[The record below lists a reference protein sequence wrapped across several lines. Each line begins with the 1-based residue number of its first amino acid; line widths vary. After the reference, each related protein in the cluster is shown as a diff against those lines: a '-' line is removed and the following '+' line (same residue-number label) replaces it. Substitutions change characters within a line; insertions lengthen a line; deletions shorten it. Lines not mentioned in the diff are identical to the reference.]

1 MCDIIWCK
9 KCDTVNYLDPFNFWN
24 WEGKIKCAGCDTVY
38 YIHMIQGHMYK
49 GPEERPGEEPDILPL
64 YADKPNNGYE
74 KIPPGTPGKTRP
86 YNCLPREIYLGKA
99 DHRKFSIRGYPMRAW
114 APQPPSAGIA
124 GSHGFKWDIEKLS
137 PEVWQEFLEKK
148 KKGEVR
154 DW

>member
-24 WEGKIKCAGCDTVY
+24 WEGKVKCAGCDTVY
-38 YIHMIQGHMYK
+38 YIHMIQGHMYR

-64 YADKPNNGYE
+64 YADQPNNGYE
-74 KIPPGTPGKTRP
+74 RFKPGTPGKTRP

-99 DHRKFSIRGYPMRAW
+99 DYRKFSIRGYPMRAW

-148 KKGEVR
+148 KKGEVK